1 MNNFN
6 RFGRQAALYGGALLL
21 CFSLTVGA
29 DEIQDI
35 NKLFKQNQHAQALKR
50 IDTYLTNK
58 PNDAQA
64 RFLKGL
70 ILTTQLKTNDAI
82 EIFLSLTEDYPEL
95 PEPYNN
101 LAVLYAGQGQYDK
114 AKVALERA
122 IHNHPNYATA
132 QENLGD
138 IYAKMASQAYERTLQ
153 LDRNNTATQT
163 KLALIKDLFS
173 KNKPSAATASAA
185 KLQAAVPGAVPVLS
199 KVVTAVS
206 EPASSTKPAIVK
218 KLADYNGNGAE
229 VLKTFHEWVE
239 VWSSQNVI
247 NYLDFYA
254 IDFKTPNGESR
265 DQWEK
270 ESKIRISAPKYI
282 EINISNEKVS
292 FSDESHATITF
303 HQSYRSD
310 YLNTSFDKIMRL
322 VKLNNKWRIQEE
334 RAAK

>member
-1 MNNFN
+1 MDNFN
-6 RFGRQAALYGGALLL
+6 RFGLHAALYGGVLLL
-21 CFSLTVGA
+21 CLSLTVGA

-35 NKLFKQNQHAQALKR
+35 NKLFKQNQHAEALKR
-50 IDTYLTNK
+50 VDAYLTNK

-114 AKVALERA
+114 AKIALERA

-138 IYAKMASQAYERTLQ
+138 IYAKMASQAYVRALQ

-163 KLALIKDLFS
+163 KLALINDLFS
-173 KNKPSAATASAA
+173 KNKLSTA
-185 KLQAAVPGAVPVLS
+185 KPQAAAAGATPLLS
-199 KVVTAVS
+199 KVATAVP
-206 EPASSTKPAIVK
+206 EPALSTKPAIVK
-218 KLADYNGNGAE
+218 KLADYNSAE
-229 VLKTFHEWVE
+229 VLKTLHEWVD
-239 VWSSQNVI
+239 VWSSQNI
-247 NYLDFYA
+247 KNYLDFYA

-270 ESKIRISAPKYI
+270 DSKVRISTPKYI

-322 VKLNNKWRIQEE
+322 VKLNNKWLIQEE